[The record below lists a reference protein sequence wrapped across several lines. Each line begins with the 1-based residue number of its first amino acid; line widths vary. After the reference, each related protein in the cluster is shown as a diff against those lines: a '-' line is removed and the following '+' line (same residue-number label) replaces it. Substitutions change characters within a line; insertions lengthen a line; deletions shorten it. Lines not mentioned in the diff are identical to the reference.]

1 MLHEHFLHGGH
12 GALQLSAAVR
22 LRDNL
27 KGRMLCY
34 LRTKAFYAL
43 LRRARFGVFKQSDA
57 CAVRMCKQM
66 CGALP
71 PRIVIVRYNSCGN
84 IAPRCNI
91 RINSDHND
99 AGGTCVTQHIV
110 HSRTVNGIDEEYPH
124 PLRNER
130 TNLLNLPIGIEGRIA
145 RDEDIA
151 VVLNHG
157 ADLLIN
163 DLIEGIVRR
172 HVDGAKLRAHLVPA
186 RGVIR
191 PGKLR
196 TGESR
201 EKNDEKQSPSP

>member
-1 MLHEHFLHGGH
+1 
-12 GALQLSAAVR
+12 
-22 LRDNL
+22 
-27 KGRMLCY
+27 MLCY

-99 AGGTCVTQHIV
+99 AGSTCVTQHIV

-124 PLRNER
+124 PLRYER
-130 TNLLNLPIGIEGRIA
+130 TDLLNLPIGIEGRIA

-172 HVDGAKLRAHLVPA
+172 HVDGAELRAHLVPA
-186 RGVIR
+186 CGVIR
-191 PGKLR
+191 PGKLG

-201 EKNDEKQSPSP
+201 EKDDEKQSPSP